1 MSRAAPQRYC
11 AALMDVNDETAE
23 HPPELTLLEYVVGEL
38 GPDTS
43 DGVRVHVESCP
54 ECRDRIVTLAMEM
67 DELDRLPLVAIP
79 HDLIVGA
86 YRTASSARRRSIRR
100 SLPIVVLLAAAIGVI
115 GLFELG
121 GFKGATATTT
131 QRQVVVHTADSD
143 PAGVVDE
150 LLGGIPHTTTVD
162 RADARHMIV
171 LVSDGDVD
179 VAVARLAHTASPNG
193 QSYVVDIGGTGEL
206 QNPAAP

>member
-1 MSRAAPQRYC
+1 
-11 AALMDVNDETAE
+11 MDVNDEAAV

-43 DGVRVHVESCP
+43 DGVRAHVEGCP
-54 ECRDRIVTLAMEM
+54 ECRDRIVTLAMDM

-86 YRTASSARRRSIRR
+86 PRPASSARQRSVRRSI
-100 SLPIVVLLAAAIGVI
+100 PIFVLLAAVIGVI

-121 GFKGATATTT
+121 GFDGAATTAA

-150 LLGGIPHTTTVD
+150 LLGGLPHTTTVD
-162 RADARHMIV
+162 RADARHLIV

-179 VAVARLAHTASPNG
+179 VAVSRLAHTASPNG
-193 QSYVVDIGGTGEL
+193 QSYVVDIGGTGTL
-206 QNPAAP
+206 QTPPAP

>member
-1 MSRAAPQRYC
+1 MSRAAPRRYC
-11 AALMDVNDETAE
+11 AAFMDVNDETGA

-43 DGVRVHVESCP
+43 DGVRIHVESCP
-54 ECRDRIVTLAMEM
+54 ECRDRIVTLAMDM

-79 HDLIVGA
+79 HDLI
-86 YRTASSARRRSIRR
+86 ASAFRPGSGTRGRPLRRSI
-100 SLPIVVLLAAAIGVI
+100 PIFVLLAAAIGVV

-121 GFKGATATTT
+121 GFHSATPTTA

-143 PAGVVDE
+143 PAAVVNE
-150 LLGGIPHTTTVD
+150 LLGGLPHTTTVD
-162 RADARHMIV
+162 RADSRHMIV

-193 QSYVVDIGGTGEL
+193 QSYVVDVGGTGEL
-206 QNPAAP
+206 QTPPAP

>member
-54 ECRDRIVTLAMEM
+54 ECRERIVTLAMEM

-86 YRTASSARRRSIRR
+86 YRTASSARRKAIRR
-100 SLPIVVLLAAAIGVI
+100 SIPIVVLLAAAIGVI

-121 GFKGATATTT
+121 GFQSSATTA
-131 QRQVVVHTADSD
+131 QHQVIVHTADSD
-143 PAGVVDE
+143 PAGVIDE
-150 LLGGIPHTTTVD
+150 LLGGLPHTTTVD
-162 RADARHMIV
+162 RADARHIIV
-171 LVSDGDVD
+171 LVSDGDVE
-179 VAVARLAHTASPNG
+179 VALARLAHTASPNG
-193 QSYVVDIGGTGEL
+193 QSYVVDVGGTGEL
-206 QNPAAP
+206 QIPATP

>member
-1 MSRAAPQRYC
+1 
-11 AALMDVNDETAE
+11 MDVNDETAE

-54 ECRDRIVTLAMEM
+54 ECRERIVTLAMEM

-100 SLPIVVLLAAAIGVI
+100 SIPIVVLLAATIGVI

-121 GFKGATATTT
+121 GFQSSATTA
-131 QRQVVVHTADSD
+131 RHQVVVHTADSD
-143 PAGVVDE
+143 PAGVIDE
-150 LLGGIPHTTTVD
+150 LLGGLPHTTTVD
-162 RADARHMIV
+162 RADARHIIV
-171 LVSDGDVD
+171 LVSDGDVE
-179 VAVARLAHTASPNG
+179 VALARLAHTASPNG
-193 QSYVVDIGGTGEL
+193 QSYVVDVGGTGEL
-206 QNPAAP
+206 QIPATP

>member
-1 MSRAAPQRYC
+1 
-11 AALMDVNDETAE
+11 MDVNDETAA

-43 DGVRVHVESCP
+43 DGVRVHVEGCP
-54 ECRDRIVTLAMEM
+54 ECRERIVTLAMEM

-79 HDLIVGA
+79 HDLIKSAFRPG
-86 YRTASSARRRSIRR
+86 SSARRRSIRR
-100 SLPIVVLLAAAIGVI
+100 SIPIFVLLAAALGVLA
-115 GLFELG
+115 LFELG
-121 GFKGATATTT
+121 GFQTVSTTAA
-131 QRQVVVHTADSD
+131 QRQVIVHTADSD

-162 RADARHMIV
+162 RANSRHMIV

-179 VAVARLAHTASPNG
+179 AAMARLAHTASPNG
-193 QSYVVDIGGTGEL
+193 QSYVVDVGGTGEL
-206 QNPAAP
+206 QIPAAP

>member
-1 MSRAAPQRYC
+1 VSRATLQRYC

-43 DGVRVHVESCP
+43 DGVRVHVEGCP
-54 ECRDRIVTLAMEM
+54 ECRERIVTLAMEM

-86 YRTASSARRRSIRR
+86 FGSAASARRRSIRR
-100 SLPIVVLLAAAIGVI
+100 SLPIFVLLAAALGVL
-115 GLFELG
+115 GLFEFG
-121 GFKGATATTT
+121 GFQGSESASAR
-131 QRQVVVHTADSD
+131 RQVVVHTADSD

-150 LLGGIPHTTTVD
+150 LLGGLPHTTTVD
-162 RADARHMIV
+162 RADARHLIV

-179 VAVARLAHTASPNG
+179 VAVSRLAHTASPNG
-193 QSYVVDIGGTGEL
+193 QSYVVDVGGTGTL
-206 QNPAAP
+206 QTPPAP

>member
-1 MSRAAPQRYC
+1 
-11 AALMDVNDETAE
+11 
-23 HPPELTLLEYVVGEL
+23 
-38 GPDTS
+38 
-43 DGVRVHVESCP
+43 
-54 ECRDRIVTLAMEM
+54 MEM

-100 SLPIVVLLAAAIGVI
+100 SIPIVVLLAAAIGVI

-121 GFKGATATTT
+121 GFKGAAATTT

-150 LLGGIPHTTTVD
+150 LLGGLPHTTTVD

-193 QSYVVDIGGTGEL
+193 QSYVVDVGGTGEL

>member
-1 MSRAAPQRYC
+1 MSRATLQRYC

-54 ECRDRIVTLAMEM
+54 ECRERIVTLAMEM

-86 YRTASSARRRSIRR
+86 FGPAASARRRSIRR
-100 SLPIVVLLAAAIGVI
+100 SLPIFILLAAALGVL
-115 GLFELG
+115 GLFEFG
-121 GFKGATATTT
+121 GFQGAESAST

-150 LLGGIPHTTTVD
+150 LLGGLPHTTTVD
-162 RADARHMIV
+162 RADARHLIV

-193 QSYVVDIGGTGEL
+193 QSYVVDIGGTGTL
-206 QNPAAP
+206 QTPPAP

>member
-1 MSRAAPQRYC
+1 MN
-11 AALMDVNDETAE
+11 VNDETAT

-43 DGVRVHVESCP
+43 DGVRVHVEGCP
-54 ECRDRIVTLAMEM
+54 ECRDRIVTLAMDM
-67 DELDRLPLVAIP
+67 DELEWLPLVAIP

-86 YRTASSARRRSIRR
+86 FGPASSARRRSIRR
-100 SLPIVVLLAAAIGVI
+100 SLPIVVLLAAAIGVLS
-115 GLFELG
+115 LFEFG
-121 GFKGATATTT
+121 GFQRAESAST

-150 LLGGIPHTTTVD
+150 LLGGLPHTTTVD
-162 RADARHMIV
+162 RADARHLIV

-193 QSYVVDIGGTGEL
+193 QSYVVDVGGTGTL
-206 QNPAAP
+206 QTPPAP

>member
-1 MSRAAPQRYC
+1 
-11 AALMDVNDETAE
+11 MDVNDETAA
-23 HPPELTLLEYVVGEL
+23 HPRELTLLEYVVGEL

-43 DGVRVHVESCP
+43 DGVRIHVEGCP

-79 HDLIVGA
+79 HDLLVGA
-86 YRTASSARRRSIRR
+86 FGPASSARRRPMRR

-115 GLFELG
+115 GLFEFG
-121 GFKGATATTT
+121 GFQRAESASS
-131 QRQVVVHTADSD
+131 QRQDVVHTADSD

-150 LLGGIPHTTTVD
+150 LLGGLPHTTTVD
-162 RADARHMIV
+162 RADALHLIV
-171 LVSDGDVD
+171 LVRDGDVD

-193 QSYVVDIGGTGEL
+193 QSYVVDVGGTGEL
-206 QNPAAP
+206 PNPAAP

>member
-1 MSRAAPQRYC
+1 MG
-11 AALMDVNDETAE
+11 VNDETAD
-23 HPPELTLLEYVVGEL
+23 HPQELTLFEYVVGEL

-43 DGVRVHVESCP
+43 DGVRVHMEGCP
-54 ECRDRIVTLAMEM
+54 KCRDRIVTLAMEM
-67 DELDRLPLVAIP
+67 DELDRLPLVPIP
-79 HDLIVGA
+79 HDLIVSA

-100 SLPIVVLLAAAIGVI
+100 LIPFVVLLAAAIGVL

-121 GFKGATATTT
+121 GFQGAAATTT

-143 PAGVVDE
+143 PVGVVDE

-162 RADARHMIV
+162 RADPRHMIV

-193 QSYVVDIGGTGEL
+193 QSYVVDVGGTGEL

>member
-1 MSRAAPQRYC
+1 
-11 AALMDVNDETAE
+11 MDVNDETAA

-54 ECRDRIVTLAMEM
+54 ECRERIVTLAMEM

-100 SLPIVVLLAAAIGVI
+100 SIPIVVLLAATIGVI

-121 GFKGATATTT
+121 GFQSSATTA
-131 QRQVVVHTADSD
+131 RHQVVVHTADSD
-143 PAGVVDE
+143 PAGVIDE
-150 LLGGIPHTTTVD
+150 LLGGLPHTTTVD
-162 RADARHMIV
+162 RADARHIIV
-171 LVSDGDVD
+171 LVSDGDVE
-179 VAVARLAHTASPNG
+179 VALARLAHTASPNG
-193 QSYVVDIGGTGEL
+193 QSYVVDVGSTGEL
-206 QNPAAP
+206 QIPATP

>member
-1 MSRAAPQRYC
+1 
-11 AALMDVNDETAE
+11 MDVNDETAE
-23 HPPELTLLEYVVGEL
+23 HPQELTLLEYVVGEL
-38 GPDTS
+38 EPDTS
-43 DGVRVHVESCP
+43 DGVRVHVEGCP

-86 YRTASSARRRSIRR
+86 YRSASSARRRSIRR
-100 SLPIVVLLAAAIGVI
+100 LIPIVVLLTAAIGVL

-121 GFKGATATTT
+121 GFQGAAATTT

-179 VAVARLAHTASPNG
+179 VAVARLANTASPNG
-193 QSYVVDIGGTGEL
+193 QSYVVDVGGTGEL
-206 QNPAAP
+206 PKPAVP

>member
-1 MSRAAPQRYC
+1 
-11 AALMDVNDETAE
+11 MDVNDETAE

-54 ECRDRIVTLAMEM
+54 ECRERIVTLAMEM

-86 YRTASSARRRSIRR
+86 YRAASSARRKAIRR
-100 SLPIVVLLAAAIGVI
+100 SIPIVVLLAAAIGVI

-121 GFKGATATTT
+121 GFQSSVTTA
-131 QRQVVVHTADSD
+131 QYQVVVHTADSD
-143 PAGVVDE
+143 PAGVIDE
-150 LLGGIPHTTTVD
+150 LLGGLPHTTTVD
-162 RADARHMIV
+162 RADARHIIV
-171 LVSDGDVD
+171 LVSDGDVE
-179 VAVARLAHTASPNG
+179 VALARLAHTASPNG
-193 QSYVVDIGGTGEL
+193 QSYVVDVGGTGEL
-206 QNPAAP
+206 QIPATP